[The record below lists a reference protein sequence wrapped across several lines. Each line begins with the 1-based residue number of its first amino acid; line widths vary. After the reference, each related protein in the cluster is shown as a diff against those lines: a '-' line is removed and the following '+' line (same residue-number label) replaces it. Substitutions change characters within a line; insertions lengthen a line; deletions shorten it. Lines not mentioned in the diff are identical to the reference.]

1 MKKKVNPINFLVIIF
16 LTFYSIFTFV
26 KQEIEIKKYE
36 KEKQGYLEQIALA
49 RAKNMEYK
57 KHSEYVNTD
66 EYIEKIAREK
76 LGMLLPEEK
85 KYIEYSGQKKYVDV
99 IGDVV

>member
-1 MKKKVNPINFLVIIF
+1 MKKRVNPINLIVVLFLISYS
-16 LTFYSIFTFV
+16 TFTLI

-49 RAKNMEYK
+49 SKKNLEYK
-57 KHSEYVNTD
+57 KYSEYVNTD

-76 LGMLLPEEK
+76 LRMLLPEEK
-85 KYIEYSGQKKYVDV
+85 IYIEYNG
-99 IGDVV
+99 